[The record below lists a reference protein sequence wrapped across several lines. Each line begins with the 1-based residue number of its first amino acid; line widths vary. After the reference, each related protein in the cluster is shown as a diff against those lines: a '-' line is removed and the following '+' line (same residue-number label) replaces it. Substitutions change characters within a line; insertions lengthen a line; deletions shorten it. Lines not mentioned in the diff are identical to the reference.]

1 MKYLRYILVA
11 AVLIAGGATATY
23 GSENLN
29 GNITPEPQSASIRTA
44 QGCIEITVTDQADH
58 EVTVYGLTGQAVKHL
73 AVPEGTTRIELKPG
87 YYIVRVD
94 GQSVRVV
101 VK

>member
-11 AVLIAGGATATY
+11 AVLIAGGRD
-23 GSENLN
+23 GGVWFGESERKHHA
-29 GNITPEPQSASIRTA
+29 GTQSASIRTA